1 MSSQPVLAAWR
12 RDMIFTEAAF
22 EYARAIRPRS
32 QMDTWAAECKI
43 QSSSLQKKFMYDIR
57 EKPVFIMRA
66 KEQVDSL
73 RAVCT
78 AWKRELPREILGRY
92 YEIMEQ
98 VRVMSNFQET
108 TDSKQIVIGMDGV
121 VVKYQK
127 AINKAETQTEKEVHN
142 DLRLASLLLST
153 KLKFLANVL
162 EGVAAEKVTLGDV
175 VLIMPE
181 IVGLDDERIVA
192 LWQLMKLATLRK
204 TAGIDHLE

>member
-1 MSSQPVLAAWR
+1 
-12 RDMIFTEAAF
+12 
-22 EYARAIRPRS
+22 
-32 QMDTWAAECKI
+32 MDTWAAECKI

-181 IVGLDDERIVA
+181 IVGLDDECIVA